1 MDAKAFLGLVVPK
14 EGIKYLAISSQGG
27 RPAHYRYDYFE
38 PMAEGAIQFNA
49 QTKDVYF
56 ALASFNEPQQQTD
69 ANGGLL
75 HHPDGQPKMLKRAAK
90 LAHKVK
96 AFWADLDCGE
106 GKPYPDQAAAVADVE
121 RFIEESGAPTP
132 LLVNSGGGV
141 HAYWPL
147 STEIPAAS
155 WQGLAKHWRAV
166 LHLYG
171 LRSDPARDMDVASV
185 LRVPGTHN
193 YKRGGKRPVQIIQEA
208 GATDAR
214 SFLQWLQAQ
223 ALKAKP
229 VAKEARNVDL
239 SAVPEWLR
247 ADDAVNADL
256 IGHAGGPKA
265 SAVEATRH
273 CAQLRMIAAV
283 AGDVEEPLWRGMLG
297 VVKHSTEGADLAHE
311 WSKGHPEYDADQ
323 TQDKFDRW
331 TAGPAT
337 CAYFQEHNADGCE
350 GCSHR
355 GKVTSPIQLG
365 YVIVEKQVIHMAVPT
380 EEGSQVHEIELPP
393 SYIWDSGRGH
403 LCKQIKDKD
412 GVVDNVPFCRSLLHA
427 VTRIRQ
433 LDGMYEIRL
442 RSHHMTGPREYT
454 VPQGEVSLAGDA
466 FIKAL
471 GGHEVFLYNNNTAS
485 KALMRGYLID
495 EIKRCERAGQETVMF
510 NQFGWQDDGE
520 SFLLGTHLYRRNAA
534 QTTDVIPSPSLKQH
548 SEIGPVPNASVAE
561 WSKAINEVY
570 AMPGTEPLQ
579 YAIAS
584 SFGSPLTDLFG
595 DDYHGA
601 AVCLSGQKSGQGKT
615 TACWAGLSVWGV
627 PSQMMFSN
635 REGATFN
642 ARLARHGKYKNLPV
656 MHDELSQF
664 TPDEAMQL
672 LYAMANGRGRAR
684 LDQTGQV
691 EREPLRWRMSG
702 YLTTNRPVNELVS
715 SARGGLMATVV
726 RNFEIN
732 LDEYEIRRVDLESMR
747 KAREAIE
754 RNAGAAGAV
763 YAQFI
768 VAKREKIKQ
777 VLGDVSA
784 KIVERMPKLANDT
797 RFRLYRM
804 HMEATLT
811 GAMLAAR
818 LGLLSFDTTR
828 LFEWAIAHAEKLC
841 AFAEEAEEEQ
851 YGSPVEKM
859 IADLMPQTIITRDYR
874 DGRCAEG
881 PEQPIRI
888 PNDVPVARYVH
899 GCPGMSPLGK
909 WAAKKLIVTVT
920 AIRAWAAENGT
931 NKTRLIQAAIEGGYC
946 KADIAERHYLT
957 RGTALPGAQSWCH
970 VFDLSGSDAFKEAV
984 EGENSDSE

>member
-1 MDAKAFLGLVVPK
+1 MDARAFLGLVVPK
-14 EGIKYLAISSQGG
+14 EGIKYLAVSTQGG

-49 QTKDVYF
+49 QAKDVYF

-69 ANGGLL
+69 KDGSLL
-75 HHPDGQPKMLKRAAK
+75 FHPDGQAKMLKRTAK
-90 LAHKVK
+90 LARKVK

-106 GKPYPDQAAAVADVE
+106 GKPYPDQAAAVADVQ
-121 RFIEESGAPTP
+121 RFVEESGAPTP
-132 LLVNSGGGV
+132 LLVNSGGGI

-147 STEIPAAS
+147 TAEIPAAS

-166 LHLYG
+166 LHLYK
-171 LRSDPARDMDVASV
+171 LHSDPARDMDVASV
-185 LRVPGTHN
+185 LRVPGTSN
-193 YKRGGKRPVQIIQEA
+193 YKRGGKRAVQIVQEA
-208 GATDAR
+208 EATDAR

-229 VAKEARNVDL
+229 VAKEARKVDL

-247 ADDAVNADL
+247 ADDVDNADL
-256 IGHAGGPKA
+256 VGHAGGPKA
-265 SAVEATRH
+265 SAVEATKH
-273 CAQLRMIAAV
+273 CGQLRLIAAV
-283 AGDVEEPLWRGMLG
+283 AGDVDEPLWRGMLG
-297 VVKHSTEGADLAHE
+297 VVKHSTEGVDLAHE

-331 TAGPAT
+331 SAGPTT
-337 CAYFQEHNADGCE
+337 CAYFQEHNAEGCE

-365 YVIVEKQVIHMAVPT
+365 YVVVEKQVIHMAVPT
-380 EEGSQVHEIELPP
+380 EEGSQVHEIELP
-393 SYIWDSGRGH
+393 SGYLWDSGRQF

-442 RSHHMTGPREYT
+442 RSHHLTGLREYT

-471 GGHEVFLYNNNTAS
+471 GGHEVFLYNNDSAS

-510 NQFGWQDDGE
+510 NQFGWQDNGE

-548 SEIGPVPNASVAE
+548 SEVGPVPNASVAE
-561 WSKAINEVY
+561 WSAAINSVY
-570 AMPGTEPLQ
+570 NLPGAEPLQ

-627 PSQMMFSN
+627 PSQMMFSQ

-642 ARLARHGKYKNLPV
+642 ARIARHGKYKNLPV

-684 LDQTGQV
+684 LDQSGQV
-691 EREPLRWRMSG
+691 EREPMRWRMSG

-726 RNFEIN
+726 RNYEIN
-732 LDEYEIRRVDLESMR
+732 LDEYAIERVDLEVMR
-747 KAREAIE
+747 KARDAIE
-754 RNAGAAGAV
+754 KNAGAAGAV

-768 VAKREKIKQ
+768 VAKRNEIKE
-777 VLGDVSA
+777 VLRSMSDR
-784 KIVERMPKLANDT
+784 IVERMPKLGNDT

-804 HMEATLT
+804 HLEATLT
-811 GAMLAAR
+811 GAVLAR
-818 LGLLSFDTTR
+818 KLGLIGFDLAR
-828 LFEWAIAHAEKLC
+828 LFEWAMAHTEKLC
-841 AFAEEAEEEQ
+841 TFAEEAEEDQ
-851 YGSPVEKM
+851 NSTPVEKM
-859 IADLMPQTIITRDYR
+859 ISDLMPRTIITRDYR
-874 DGRCAEG
+874 DTRSKEG
-881 PEQPIRI
+881 PEQPLRI
-888 PNDVPVARYVH
+888 PNESPAARYVH
-899 GCPGMSPLGK
+899 GCPGMSAAGK
-909 WAAKKLIVTVT
+909 WAEKKLIVTT
-920 AIRAWAAENGT
+920 SAIRTWAAENHT
-931 NKTRLIQAAIEGGYC
+931 TKAQLIKAAMEGGYC
-946 KADIAERHYLT
+946 KHGNAERFVIT
-957 RGTALPGAQSWCH
+957 RGTPLPGGQSSCY
-970 VFDLSGSDAFKEAV
+970 VFDLSGSDAFKEVV
-984 EGENSDSE
+984 EGENDVAG